1 MTKQN
6 IKAAIFD
13 MDGTLTDSMYI
24 WDTAGETYLKNC
36 GKEPAPDLRDRL
48 RPLSLSQAAELFQRE
63 YGVTASVDEILQG
76 FDDVVEHEYKIN
88 VTLKPGA
95 LQLLELLKSRGVRMS
110 VASSSP
116 RNIVVSTLDRLGILP
131 YFEHVVTCGD
141 VGLGKDH
148 PAVYDRAAELMDA
161 GRDNTAVFEDALH
174 AVKTASAAGY
184 YLVGVYDESEGINED
199 QIMPLCSLYVK
210 SLEEVPAHF
219 ESFSFLQ
226 G

>member
-1 MTKQN
+1 MNTHE

-24 WDTAGETYLKNC
+24 WDTAGETYLRNC
-36 GKEPAPDLRDRL
+36 GKEPAPDLRERL
-48 RPLSLSQAAELFQRE
+48 RPLSLPQAAELFQRE
-63 YGVTASVDEILQG
+63 YGVAASVEEILRG
-76 FDDVVEHEYKIN
+76 FDDVVEHEYKTN
-88 VTLKPGA
+88 VLLKPGA
-95 LQLLELLKSRGVRMS
+95 VRLLKLLKSRGVRMS

-116 RNIVVSTLDRLGILP
+116 REIVVSTLDRLGILP

-174 AVKTASAAGY
+174 AVKTASGAGY
-184 YLVGVYDESEGINED
+184 YVIGVYDESEGVNED
-199 QIMPLCSLYVK
+199 QIIPLCNLYVK
-210 SLEEVPAHF
+210 SLEQIPEFF
-219 ESFSFLQ
+219 ESR
-226 G
+226 

>member
-1 MTKQN
+1 MNTHE

-24 WDTAGETYLKNC
+24 WDTAGETYLRNC
-36 GKEPAPDLRDRL
+36 GKEPAPDLRERL
-48 RPLSLSQAAELFQRE
+48 RPLSLPQAAELFQRE
-63 YGVTASVDEILQG
+63 YGVTASVEEILRG
-76 FDDVVEHEYKIN
+76 FDAVVEHKYKTN
-88 VTLKPGA
+88 VLLKPGA
-95 LQLLELLKSRGVRMS
+95 VRLLKLLKSRGVRMS

-116 RNIVVSTLDRLGILP
+116 REIVVSTLDRLGILP
-131 YFEHVVTCGD
+131 YFEHIVTCGD

-174 AVKTASAAGY
+174 AVKTASGAGY
-184 YLVGVYDESEGINED
+184 YVIGVYDESEGVNED

-210 SLEEVPAHF
+210 SLEQVPEF
-219 ESFSFLQ
+219 F
-226 G
+226 

>member
-1 MTKQN
+1 MKKRN

-36 GKEPAPDLRDRL
+36 GKKPEPNLRERL
-48 RPLSLSQAAELFQRE
+48 RPLSLPQAAELFQRE
-63 YGVTASVDEILQG
+63 YGVTASVEEILRG
-76 FDDVVEHEYKIN
+76 FDDVVEHEYKTN

-95 LQLLELLKSRGVRMS
+95 VRLLELLKKRGIRMS

-116 RNIVVSTLDRLGILP
+116 RAIVVSTLDRLEILP
-131 YFEHVVTCGD
+131 YFDHIVTCGD

-174 AVKTASAAGY
+174 AVKTASGAGY
-184 YLVGVYDESEGINED
+184 YVVGIYDKSEGINED

-210 SLEEVPAHF
+210 SLEEVPDFF
-219 ESFSFLQ
+219 ESL
-226 G
+226 